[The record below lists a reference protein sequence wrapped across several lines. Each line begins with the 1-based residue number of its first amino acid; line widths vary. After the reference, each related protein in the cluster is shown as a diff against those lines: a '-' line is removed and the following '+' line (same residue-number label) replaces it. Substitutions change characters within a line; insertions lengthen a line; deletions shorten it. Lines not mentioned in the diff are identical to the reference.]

1 MSRYTVC
8 SFWFAVSCLCSL
20 LPCGAIQLAYDFKPR
35 ERMVYQFTQSGKTT
49 FEFPESQVKEM
60 LSEAHVTNVQEV
72 LSVDS
77 SKNAFVQMQFKDGR
91 ITMTTSSKPF
101 GFPFDFPPMQLKIS
115 RRGAVLSAQPC
126 SSAAPAPGP
135 TGSPSTSPS
144 DVSGLSA
151 SSLNLSQFFGQM
163 TALRFPRWE
172 AKAGSVWSQT
182 SLFTSP
188 TGETINITT
197 RSTWQRTVDV
207 KGQSCAEIESLATF
221 PMHAEMSLLG
231 TKMHVDGTYKIQ
243 TTYHFALTA
252 GRMLDLQGKADVAQK
267 ILLTSTD
274 TASKKDSVSEVLAKS
289 DINFSMQ
296 LQ

>member
-1 MSRYTVC
+1 MSRCTVC
-8 SFWFAVSCLCSL
+8 NSIVAISWLCSL
-20 LPCGAIQLAYDFKPR
+20 LPCSAVQLAYDFKPK

-126 SSAAPAPGP
+126 SSAAPGIP
-135 TGSPSTSPS
+135 GSPPTPPS
-144 DVSGLSA
+144 DVTGLSA

-163 TALRFPRWE
+163 TALRFPKWE
-172 AKAGSVWSQT
+172 AKPGSTWSQT
-182 SLFTSP
+182 SRFTSP
-188 TGETINITT
+188 TGETVNITT
-197 RSTWQRTVDV
+197 RSTWRRTVDV
-207 KGQSCAEIESLATF
+207 KGLPCAEIESAATF

-231 TKMHVDGTYKIQ
+231 TKMRVDGAYNIQ
-243 TTYHFALTA
+243 TTYHFALAA
-252 GRMLDLQGKADVAQK
+252 GRMIDLQGKADVEQK

-274 TASKKDSVSEVLAKS
+274 TVSKEDSVSEVHAKS